1 MPRGGLKRTATSLS
15 IDTELSEKRKSA
27 EYHSA
32 SNAFEAE
39 REERQA
45 RDRFLSAGASTKDEE
60 EESSRR
66 LEHIEKLVLEV
77 TEATVHA
84 PRRNSLVA
92 AATDK
97 LEPPPRR
104 DSNALATA
112 VSSASPPLRRSLLL
126 PIGGRAE
133 GMTPFHAKLDTLSQQ
148 VQSQGQQLQ
157 QALDALGQLTR
168 GLAAGSSRADSARA
182 TLAESVEVI
191 GGQAAENQQQ
201 MIKQQERPTND
212 IPTAWRPPPPP
223 PNTDTYTDIL
233 SA

>member
-77 TEATVHA
+77 TEKVEK
-84 PRRNSLVA
+84 LQ
-92 AATDK
+92 DK
-97 LEPPPRR
+97 LVPPPGRGSTALAAVVRSASPPPRR
-104 DSNALATA
+104 S
-112 VSSASPPLRRSLLL
+112 SLL
-126 PIGGRAE
+126 PYGGRAE
-133 GMTPFHAKLDTLSQQ
+133 DMTPLHAKLHAKLDSLSKQ
-148 VQSQGQQLQ
+148 VE
-157 QALDALGQLTR
+157 R
-168 GLAAGSSRADSARA
+168 LAAGAPREQAPPPREVPNEQHSSSRPGAGEAEDMSA
-182 TLAESVEVI
+182 LHVGLEVI
-191 GGQAAENQQQ
+191 SQPAYQLQTQRSGMQG
-201 MIKQQERPTND
+201 
-212 IPTAWRPPPPP
+212 AWRPAPPPPP
-223 PNTDTYTDIL
+223 G
-233 SA
+233 